1 MFNKKNDHSI
11 HQMKFLNKCVG
22 FKVMEFFLTHPSLE
36 IHLNELARK
45 LEISPASVKTHCDEL
60 SKEKIIFEKQIG
72 NLRLF
77 WLNREDFA
85 VRSMMRA
92 YHILLL
98 KKLGIEDIAQDCISL
113 AIYGSMASGNMDER
127 SDLDILVI
135 GDEKDSDRDGV
146 LKLEERLGREVQ
158 LTVLPYFKWEKMKRE
173 GDKFTQSVLRNHVLV
188 KGAEL

>member
-1 MFNKKNDHSI
+1 M
-11 HQMKFLNKCVG
+11 MLLCKCVG
-22 FKVMEFFLTHPSLE
+22 FKVMEFFLTHPSVE

-60 SKEKIIFEKQIG
+60 SKDKIIFEKQTG

-77 WLNREDFA
+77 WLNREDFG

-92 YHILLL
+92 YHLLLL
-98 KKLGIEDIAQDCISL
+98 KKLGVEDIVRDCISL
-113 AIYGSMASGNMDER
+113 AIYGSMASGNLDER

-146 LKLEERLGREVQ
+146 LKLEARLGREVQ
-158 LTVLPYFKWEKMKRE
+158 LTVLPYFRWEKMKRE
-173 GDKFTQSVLRNHVLV
+173 GDKFAESVLRNHVLV
-188 KGAEL
+188 KGVEL